1 MCALPSMKK
10 VRYLNYQLPA
20 KSVFPSSISEE
31 VLSLWAKLEIRFWKT
46 LISWMEF
53 YRNKFGIGACPPYR
67 PASLLDSLISM
78 GVILSAM
85 SGFGIGI
92 LIRFLLNLR
101 H

>member
-1 MCALPSMKK
+1 MCALPSTKK
-10 VRYLNYQLPA
+10 VRYLNYPLPA
-20 KSVFPSSISEE
+20 KPIFPSSISED

-53 YRNKFGIGACPPYR
+53 YRDKFRIGGRPPYR
-67 PASLLDSLISM
+67 PSTFLDSMVSV